1 MLQRYGLTYLP
12 EAHCYLRKGKKR
24 IDLIRSSGVRAE
36 PITAF
41 VHEEEIAPEQ
51 ITHNQISMHKNFLQK
66 WRSHTADLRGLSL
79 AAEVWRIREE
89 CIASLRGIST
99 SRPT

>member
-1 MLQRYGLTYLP
+1 MN
-12 EAHCYLRKGKKR
+12 
-24 IDLIRSSGVRAE
+24 
-36 PITAF
+36 AF

-51 ITHNQISMHKNFLQK
+51 ITHYKISVHKNFLQK

-79 AAEVWRIREE
+79 AEVWGICEE
-89 CIASLRGIST
+89 CIASLSGIST